1 MKKIIYLIFF
11 IGILTS
17 CKETTGRVSTT
28 KMELR
33 QLISKEVATKNSNG
47 FYFVVIGSYSSSESK
62 YELIKMFVKVDNTY
76 YKLLKLNLE
85 EVNIVIDNKISKPY
99 LILTTESFS
108 YKTDKEILK
117 YIGYGDE
124 IYLHCPEKYLPEKLL
139 NIELK

>member
-1 MKKIIYLIFF
+1 MKKILILIFL
-11 IGILTS
+11 IGIFVS
-17 CKETTGRVSTT
+17 CKETTGRISTS

-33 QLISKEVATKNSNG
+33 QLISKEVTSKSSSG
-47 FYFVVIGSYSSSESK
+47 SFFVIMGGYSSNESQ
-62 YELIKMFVKVDNTY
+62 YEIIKMFVKVDNTY

-85 EVNIVIDNKISKPY
+85 DVNVVIDNKISKPY

-108 YKTDKEILK
+108 DKTDKEILR

-139 NIELK
+139 NIELN

>member
-1 MKKIIYLIFF
+1 MKKILILIFLMGIF
-11 IGILTS
+11 IS
-17 CKETTGRVSTT
+17 CEEKGRISTT

-33 QLISKEVATKNSNG
+33 QLISKEVTTKNSNG
-47 FYFVVIGSYSSSESK
+47 FYFVIIGSYSSDESK

-85 EVNIVIDNKISKPY
+85 DVNVVIDNKISKPY
-99 LILTTESFS
+99 LIITTESFS

-139 NIELK
+139 NIELN